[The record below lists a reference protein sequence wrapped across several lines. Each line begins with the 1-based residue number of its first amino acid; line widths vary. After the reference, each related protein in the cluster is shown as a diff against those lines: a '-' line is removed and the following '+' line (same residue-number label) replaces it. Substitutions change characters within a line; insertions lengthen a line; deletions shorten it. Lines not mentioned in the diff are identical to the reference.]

1 MHLIKDDVERFKNNE
16 LKLRNYATL
25 LDRKERNF
33 DDSEKKLMDFKQML
47 KIPRGKDR
55 QDSFYSIYHALC
67 YAETKTT
74 EPYKNDDELRKEL
87 PDGFFNK

>member
-1 MHLIKDDVERFKNNE
+1 MHLIKDDVERFKNDE
-16 LKLRNYATL
+16 LKRRNYASL
-25 LDRKERNF
+25 LDSKEKNF

-55 QDSFYSIYHALC
+55 QDFFYYICHALC

>member
-1 MHLIKDDVERFKNNE
+1 
-16 LKLRNYATL
+16 
-25 LDRKERNF
+25 
-33 DDSEKKLMDFKQML
+33 MDFKQML

-55 QDSFYSIYHALC
+55 QDFFYSICHALC

-74 EPYKNDDELRKEL
+74 KPYKNVDELRKKL

>member
-1 MHLIKDDVERFKNNE
+1 
-16 LKLRNYATL
+16 
-25 LDRKERNF
+25 
-33 DDSEKKLMDFKQML
+33 MDFKQML

-55 QDSFYSIYHALC
+55 QDFFYYICHALC

>member
-1 MHLIKDDVERFKNNE
+1 MHLCLIVRREILMIVR
-16 LKLRNYATL
+16 
-25 LDRKERNF
+25 
-33 DDSEKKLMDFKQML
+33 KKLMDFKQML

-55 QDSFYSIYHALC
+55 QDFFYSICHALC

-74 EPYKNDDELRKEL
+74 KPYKNVDELRKEL